1 MRTEPSTI
9 VDVLEVHRIAGNDAE
24 ADQAS
29 SLLVEVPHGAD
40 RTRHYERWE
49 KKLSGTLPNGLVD
62 FFHLNTDVGAW
73 DLGVA
78 VANALVHRFPTRSCT
93 LVRCLIPRTFVDCN
107 RPADY
112 EGALNAG
119 GLTPGIAPYIVD
131 AEDKA
136 LLLEHHK
143 AYVSA
148 TSDLYAEICGRG
160 GHAFIPHSYG
170 PRSLGIEKVDAD
182 IVKNLHWACEPGR
195 HDTWPLRA
203 EVDLLTRDPDGN
215 LLCDPRIESDL
226 VSGFAAAG
234 YSPKCNDTYS
244 VHPASLAYTH
254 CVNHPQRVLC
264 AEVRRDLLVDEW
276 TPFAQMRPNAEKIE
290 RAATVIADY
299 YASIF
304 AARTDGASA

>member
-1 MRTEPSTI
+1 MSTEPATTK
-9 VDVLEVHRIAGNDAE
+9 DVLEVHRIAGGDAA
-24 ADQAS
+24 ADAAS
-29 SLLVEVPHGAD
+29 ALLIEVPHGAD
-40 RTRHYERWE
+40 RTRHYDAWK
-49 KKLSGTLPNGLVD
+49 KKLKGELPQGLVD

-78 VANALVHRFPTRSCT
+78 VAQELVQRFPSQSCT

-119 GLTPGIAPYIVD
+119 GLTPGIAPYIENVD
-131 AEDKA
+131 DKA

-143 AYVSA
+143 AYVA
-148 TSDLYAEICGRG
+148 KAGALYASICGSG

-170 PRSLGIEKVDAD
+170 PRTLGIEKVDAD

-203 EVDLLTRDPDGN
+203 EVDLLTRDPEGT

-226 VSGFAAAG
+226 VAGFTAAG
-234 YSPKCNDTYS
+234 YAPKCNDTYS
-244 VHPASLAYTH
+244 VHPASLAHTH
-254 CVNHPQRVLC
+254 CVNYPERVLC

-276 TPFAQMRPNAEKIE
+276 TPFAEMEPNAEKIG
-290 RAATVIADY
+290 RAAGVIADY
-299 YASIF
+299 YAPVFS
-304 AARTDGASA
+304 